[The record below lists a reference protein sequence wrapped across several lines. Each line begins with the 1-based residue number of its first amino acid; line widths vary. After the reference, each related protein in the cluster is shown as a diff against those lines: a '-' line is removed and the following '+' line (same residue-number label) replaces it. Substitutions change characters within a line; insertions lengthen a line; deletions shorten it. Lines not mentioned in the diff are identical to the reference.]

1 LTLQSII
8 QSYGYWAILVGTF
21 LEGETI
27 LVLGGLAAFQGF
39 LSLPGVILA
48 AFTGSLCGDQLFFF
62 LGRRYNQAVLARR
75 PTWKDR
81 VAKAERLL
89 NRFRTPLILIFRFLY
104 GLRTVTPFVIGMS
117 TVPTRIFVPLNAIGA
132 LVWAMAV
139 GVLGY
144 AFGSIVETVIGN
156 IKHYKMEVFGGIAAI
171 GLCVWAVYFY
181 RQRKR
186 RFPTTKPS
194 PEKR

>member
-1 LTLQSII
+1 MTLESII

-27 LVLGGLAAFQGF
+27 LVLGGVAAFQGL
-39 LSLPGVILA
+39 LSLPWVILA

-62 LGRRYNQAVLARR
+62 LGRRYSLAILARR
-75 PTWKDR
+75 PTWKNR

-104 GLRTVTPFVIGMS
+104 GLRTVTPFVIGMG
-117 TVPTRIFVPLNAIGA
+117 TVPTRTFVPLNAIGA
-132 LVWAMAV
+132 LVWAVAV
-139 GVLGY
+139 GVLSY

-156 IKHYKMEVFGGIAAI
+156 IKHYQIEVFGGIAAI
-171 GLCVWAVYFY
+171 GLCIWAVYFY
-181 RQRKR
+181 RRRRRRSTPRPSSKKR
-186 RFPTTKPS
+186 
-194 PEKR
+194 